1 MSSTQFQQFCSLA
14 IASQVPNS
22 NITGS
27 ISQTFSRPSLC
38 RSFIAAR
45 HLAQSWKGNVP
56 QSLYSS
62 RGWGFSRKASVSF
75 HVIPL
80 VKCAWQPEVHPS
92 AGLKCIKN
100 SWVRV
105 FCASQS
111 LSFPARH
118 SALSLQDN
126 TLFVI
131 MPSTEICPHR

>member
-1 MSSTQFQQFCSLA
+1 MIS
-14 IASQVPNS
+14 SQVPNS
-22 NITGS
+22 NIIGS

-38 RSFIAAR
+38 RSFIADR
-45 HLAQSWKGNVP
+45 HFEQSWKGNVS

-80 VKCAWQPEVHPS
+80 EKCALQPEPHAG

-105 FCASQS
+105 FCTSQS
-111 LSFPARH
+111 RSFPARH
-118 SALSLQDN
+118 SALSLQDS

-131 MPSTEICPHR
+131 IPSTGICPHR